1 MFRSLL
7 SSMIDALI
15 GGFFALFTSVIF
27 FFVAIGLSNPME
39 QVIMF
44 ASFILVMMILG
55 AVAGWEFGSE

>member
-7 SSMIDALI
+7 SSMIGALI

-27 FFVAIGLSNPME
+27 FWAIGLSNPME